1 MTTNFEFNTDGSFQC
16 ILSISGPI
24 SSIPA
29 PHQRALSLTVPSSSP
44 CVKLSIGAFYGLGAR
59 GAPWQLHTILASF
72 HDHHVHIG
80 TVTYHQLQGVQIP
93 SWVTERQSTCVPR
106 IIIAPLYLQ
115 QISISICF
123 VPRGGWGRVG
133 GGLVADLGPRFAA
146 GVKNSLKTA
155 PTTTM
160 RAEGWHGQPT
170 GSSLLLVLA
179 LRVMSRSRNSY
190 LRFWYS
196 ITFPRHTFDIKA

>member
-80 TVTYHQLQGVQIP
+80 TVTYHQHQGVQIP
-93 SWVTERQSTCVPR
+93 SWVTERQSTSVPR
-106 IIIAPLYLQ
+106 IIIAPPLPTADLYLNLF
-115 QISISICF
+115 CAA
-123 VPRGGWGRVG
+123 GGLREGWWGVG
-133 GGLVADLGPRFAA
+133 G
-146 GVKNSLKTA
+146 
-155 PTTTM
+155 
-160 RAEGWHGQPT
+160 
-170 GSSLLLVLA
+170 
-179 LRVMSRSRNSY
+179 RSRAQIRS
-190 LRFWYS
+190 RG
-196 ITFPRHTFDIKA
+196 